1 MTTQVMSTAL
11 ESTAATSVLG
21 MSSALQSATR
31 AFRAMGTDCELIVYG
46 AGAEEFAAM
55 GVQRVELLEQCWSRF
70 RSSSELTH
78 LNSLAGTGPVDVS
91 EDLLTLVDIMLE
103 AWKSTGGLFDPTVI
117 NSMNALGYD
126 RDFASVIARD
136 AIAAVT
142 AQVTRAPGMGD
153 VVIDE
158 ESMTVSLPAGVGV
171 DPGAIGKGL
180 AADII
185 VEELMNAGADGVLV
199 NLGGDI
205 VFAGAPGSDAPW
217 VIAILDERLPVD
229 AADRVVRHLEFEAG
243 TDHGAVATSTTL
255 KRVWA
260 DGRHH
265 VIDPRTGDVARTDL
279 VQATIAASTGWW
291 AEVAATTALLLGSEK
306 ASPWLDENEL
316 VHVLMTPLELLGN
329 E

>member
-1 MTTQVMSTAL
+1 
-11 ESTAATSVLG
+11 
-21 MSSALQSATR
+21 
-31 AFRAMGTDCELIVYG
+31 
-46 AGAEEFAAM
+46 
-55 GVQRVELLEQCWSRF
+55 
-70 RSSSELTH
+70 
-78 LNSLAGTGPVDVS
+78 
-91 EDLLTLVDIMLE
+91 
-103 AWKSTGGLFDPTVI
+103 
-117 NSMNALGYD
+117 
-126 RDFASVIARD
+126 
-136 AIAAVT
+136 
-142 AQVTRAPGMGD
+142 
-153 VVIDE
+153 
-158 ESMTVSLPAGVGV
+158 
-171 DPGAIGKGL
+171 
-180 AADII
+180 
-185 VEELMNAGADGVLV
+185 MNAGADGVLV

-229 AADRVVRHLEFEAG
+229 AADRAVRHLEFEAG

>member
-1 MTTQVMSTAL
+1 MSNLT
-11 ESTAATSVLG
+11 TSVYSMESL
-21 MSSALQSATR
+21 MPSITR
-31 AFRAMGTDCELIVYG
+31 TFRAMGTDCELIVYG
-46 AGAEEFAAM
+46 PGAEELAAL
-55 GVQRVELLEQCWSRF
+55 GEQRVELLEQCWSRF
-70 RSSSELTH
+70 RSTSELMQ
-78 LNSLAGTGPVDVS
+78 LNSLAGTGPVAVS

-103 AWKSTGGLFDPTVI
+103 GWKATDGLFDPTVI

-142 AQVTRAPGMGD
+142 AKVNRAPGMGD
-153 VVIDE
+153 VVINE
-158 ESMTVSLPAGVGV
+158 EDMTISLPTGVGL

-185 VEELMNAGADGVLV
+185 VEELMNAGAEGILV

-205 VFAGAPGSDAPW
+205 VFAGSPGSDDPW
-217 VIAILDERLPVD
+217 VMAILDERLPLDVE
-229 AADRVVRHLEFEAG
+229 DRVVRHLEFEAG

-279 VQATIAASTGWW
+279 VQVTIGASTGWW

-306 ASPWLDENEL
+306 AEAWLDENEL
-316 VHVLMTPLELLGN
+316 VHVLMTSKELIGN

>member
-1 MTTQVMSTAL
+1 MSG
-11 ESTAATSVLG
+11 AATSVRS
-21 MSSALQSATR
+21 MNIALPSATR
-31 AFRAMGTDCELIVYG
+31 TFRAMGTDCELIVYG
-46 AGAEEFAAM
+46 AGADEFAGM
-55 GVQRVELLEQCWSRF
+55 GAHRVELLEQCWSRF
-70 RSSSELTH
+70 RSASELTH
-78 LNSLAGTGPVDVS
+78 LNSLAGTGPVAVS
-91 EDLLTLVDIMLE
+91 EDLLTLVDIMRE
-103 AWKSTGGLFDPTVI
+103 AWEATGGLFDPTVI
-117 NSMNALGYD
+117 DSMNALGYD

-136 AIAAVT
+136 AIAVVT
-142 AQVTRAPGMGD
+142 AQVKQAPGMAD

-158 ESMTVSLPAGVGV
+158 ESMTISLPAGVGV

-185 VEELMNAGADGVLV
+185 VEELMNAGAEGVLV

-205 VFAGAPGSDAPW
+205 VFAGAPGSDDPW
-217 VIAILDERLPVD
+217 VIAILDERLPLD
-229 AADRVVRHLEFEAG
+229 IDDRVVRHLEFEAG

-306 ASPWLDENEL
+306 AEAWLDDNEL
-316 VHVLMTPLELLGN
+316 VHVLMTPTSMTDS
-329 E
+329 